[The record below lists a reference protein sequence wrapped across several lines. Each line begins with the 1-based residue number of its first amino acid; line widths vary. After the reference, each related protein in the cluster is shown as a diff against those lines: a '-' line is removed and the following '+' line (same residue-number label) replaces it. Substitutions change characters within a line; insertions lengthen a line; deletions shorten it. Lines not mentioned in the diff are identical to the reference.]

1 MRVTLFRD
9 FHFEA
14 AHRNLSS
21 SAGVPSSR
29 LHGHSYRARV
39 WVRGS
44 VDNHTGWLLD
54 FAEIKDALNPVIAML
69 DHRCLNEIEGMR
81 DSSLTDLER
90 WLEFRVRAILPS
102 VERCAVEIVGDLAFQ
117 PVIER
122 PDRSSSSRVK
132 VGFWF
137 SAAHF
142 LPALP
147 EKHKCRSMHGHSFH
161 IEVVAPDAEDLVGRL
176 EGVYPRLDHRAL
188 NEIPG
193 LENPTSEN
201 LSRWL
206 WEALA
211 AAGGQSHEVV
221 VQETCTTGC
230 VYRGT

>member
-9 FHFEA
+9 FYFEA
-14 AHRNLSS
+14 AHRNLAAAAES
-21 SAGVPSSR
+21 PSSR

-39 WVRGS
+39 WVKGS

-54 FAEIKDALNPVIAML
+54 FAEIKDAFSPVIATL
-69 DHRCLNEIEGMR
+69 DHRCLNDIEGMQ
-81 DSSLTDLER
+81 DSSLTDLQR
-90 WLEFRVRAILPS
+90 GLEIRLRGVLPS
-102 VERCAVEIVGDLAFQ
+102 VERCAVEIVGDQEFR
-117 PVIER
+117 PVIE
-122 PDRSSSSRVK
+122 PDDRLSIARKK
-132 VGFWF
+132 VSFWF

-147 EKHKCRSMHGHSFH
+147 VSHKCRSLHGHSFH
-161 IEVVAPDAEDLVGRL
+161 IEVVAPDAHDLVGRL
-176 EGVYPRLDHRAL
+176 EGVYPRLDHRSL

-206 WEALA
+206 WEELA
-211 AAGGQSHEVV
+211 AAGGQPHEVI

-230 VYRGT
+230 VYTGQ